1 MKEFGLVNPEAGDL
15 RSLLR
20 QDLSQPDRFSDS
32 RKLEEKNSSHFVS
45 SETFA
50 P

>member
-20 QDLSQPDRFSDS
+20 QDLSQPTSFFDS
-32 RKLEEKNSSHFVS
+32 RKLEEKNFSHFVS
-45 SETFA
+45 STTFG